1 MDLVRSLPADLLDM
15 YGMTQVELAAALNV
29 TQASISQWVRGA
41 RSPSVEASAAIKRAI
56 AAQDTPERSVDVGLR
71 RGPVTIPDSLWAPAF
86 RPTGRYRLPLRVEW
100 SGSDQ
105 ARWRDAAK
113 RSVVLDGFVQVLVEG
128 SSADI
133 AVWVDPVLLA
143 DAFDEILWPR
153 GYQVPWKE
161 SLSMWKLL

>member
-1 MDLVRSLPADLLDM
+1 VDLVRSLPADLLDM

-29 TQASISQWVRGA
+29 TQTSISRWVRGD
-41 RSPSVEASAAIKRAI
+41 RSPSGEASAAIKRAI
-56 AAQDTPERSVDVGLR
+56 AAQDTPERLVDVGLR

-86 RPTGRYRLPLRVEW
+86 RPTGRYRLPLRIEW

-105 ARWRDAAK
+105 ARWRDASK

-128 SSADI
+128 SAADI

-143 DAFDEILWPR
+143 SACDEIVWPR
-153 GYQVPWKE
+153 GYQAPWKE
-161 SLSMWKLL
+161 SLSVWKLL